1 MKTIKTDIHK
11 PNNDIDEQGRNK
23 LHSILKFG
31 KKAIGRADLRKFL
44 RGHKITRAG
53 AIKAK
58 CYDCCC
64 GYADGI
70 IDCGDTSCPTYPYH
84 PYRGS
89 SR

>member
-1 MKTIKTDIHK
+1 MKQRKTGIHK

-31 KKAIGRADLRKFL
+31 KKAIGRADLERFL
-44 RGHKITRAG
+44 LGHKITRAG
-53 AIKAK
+53 AMKAK
-58 CYDCCC
+58 CNDCTC
-64 GYADGI
+64 GYADGVM
-70 IDCGDTSCPTYPYH
+70 DRGDSSCPTYPYH